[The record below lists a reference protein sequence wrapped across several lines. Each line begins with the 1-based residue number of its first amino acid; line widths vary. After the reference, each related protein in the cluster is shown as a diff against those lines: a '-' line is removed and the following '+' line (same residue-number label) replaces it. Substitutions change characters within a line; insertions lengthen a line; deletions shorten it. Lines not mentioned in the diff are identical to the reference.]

1 MANYHVVWVMGCLFS
16 QLSSCPKVC
25 TTFKLFDQLSTS
37 LACFLNGIALL
48 CISESKPG
56 NQFKN
61 WISSFVPKY
70 QQQHI
75 NNNTSTTTKTF
86 TFLKEV
92 YIYMYH
98 IVPGLCPWALAAQ
111 TSKIEGRRLHGG
123 GASMVQLSQWKR
135 PPKIQNTCTLE
146 LNRPSSLLCLCF
158 VEASSMVVALLC

>member
-1 MANYHVVWVMGCLFS
+1 MLFGSWAVHSASFLAVRRLYNFQAVWPAFNPFSLF
-16 QLSSCPKVC
+16 
-25 TTFKLFDQLSTS
+25 FKW
-37 LACFLNGIALL
+37 IALL
-48 CISESKPG
+48 CISESGPG